1 MQVKICG
8 IMSLKDLQTCKKVNP
23 AFVGFINIKRSKRYI
38 DIEKIRELK
47 DSMDD
52 LNKVV
57 LVIEP
62 KTAAEAMEK
71 SEECGIRNVQLHS
84 LSADEIS
91 KIHGINIIK
100 AIGISE
106 KIDSLKKEEIKE
118 LAKVCQ
124 HLLFDFEVSGKSGG
138 TGKQIPLKIALKA
151 AKIAKKSNPHIK
163 LIIAGGMNTYR
174 IKNKGKLIKELF
186 DYVDVNSGVE
196 DSPGIKNRL
205 KIEEFMKSCKVIS

>member
-1 MQVKICG
+1 MKVKICG
-8 IMSLKDLQTCKKVNP
+8 ITSLKDLQTCKKVNP
-23 AFVGFINIKRSKRYI
+23 AFIGFINIKRSKRYI

-47 DSMDD
+47 DSIND
-52 LNKVV
+52 LNKLV

-71 SEECGIRNVQLHS
+71 SEECGICNVQLHS

-118 LAKVCQ
+118 LAKVCPY
-124 HLLFDFEVSGKSGG
+124 LLFDFEVSGKSGG

-151 AKIAKKSNPHIK
+151 GKIAKNSNPNIK
-163 LIIAGGMNTYR
+163 LIIAGGMNTDR
-174 IKNKGKLIKELF
+174 IKKEGKVIKEIF
-186 DYVDVNSGVE
+186 DYVDVNSGIE
-196 DSPGIKNRL
+196 DGPGVKNTL
-205 KIEEFMKSCKVIS
+205 KIEEFMKNCKVIS